1 MEFLSIR
8 FLVLFS
14 VSFLI
19 YCLVGKRF
27 RNSLLLLASFVFI
40 GWLYPPFLIT
50 AVAVALFTF
59 FWAQLLERKPT
70 QLVYVSGIAL
80 LVFFWIALHYTGIVA
95 DAVHL
100 FAPAVS
106 KESVMHSLVFPL
118 GMSFYTF
125 QAIGY
130 LTDVYWQ
137 DEKAERNFPAFL
149 LYMLFFMKFLSG
161 PIERPGH
168 LLHQLKNPEAF
179 NYQNAVLGM
188 KFILLG
194 LMKKLLIAN
203 HIAPHL
209 DIMFNTVD
217 DLSG

>member
-80 LVFFWIALHYTGIVA
+80 LVFSLDRTALYGNRGRCRSSVRSGCEQGKRHAQSG
-95 DAVHL
+95 
-100 FAPAVS
+100 VS
-106 KESVMHSLVFPL
+106 ARNVVL
-118 GMSFYTF
+118 
-125 QAIGY
+125 Y
-130 LTDVYWQ
+130 L
-137 DEKAERNFPAFL
+137 
-149 LYMLFFMKFLSG
+149 
-161 PIERPGH
+161 PGH
-168 LLHQLKNPEAF
+168 RLSDRRLLA
-179 NYQNAVLGM
+179 G
-188 KFILLG
+188 
-194 LMKKLLIAN
+194 
-203 HIAPHL
+203 
-209 DIMFNTVD
+209 
-217 DLSG
+217 